1 MSRSPGI
8 IILRPPL
15 LRSAHPQLVGPPS
28 TPTST
33 ILYFASPLIMTLT
46 PEQPHAQP
54 VDDASHT
61 VGGDAPSAST
71 STTVPPS
78 LATMAANHP
87 YSTAFLLGAALTGS
101 AMIGGFAARRALG
114 QNQRAFLAA
123 QAAAKPATRV
133 PSAVKGE
140 YDSRLLKLEAL
151 VKDAQQANKKMAE
164 QMVAIPQLVRGL
176 ERVQAD
182 LAQEQSAALKAQRA
196 YWDQKF
202 EDNQAVSS
210 RSVIPELTEDRGQC
224 PEVERG
230 THRSDWEGR

>member
-1 MSRSPGI
+1 
-8 IILRPPL
+8 
-15 LRSAHPQLVGPPS
+15 
-28 TPTST
+28 
-33 ILYFASPLIMTLT
+33 MTLSS
-46 PEQPHAQP
+46 EQPHAHP
-54 VDDASHT
+54 ADDARTT
-61 VGGDAPSAST
+61 VGGDASPASAST

-78 LATMAANHP
+78 MAAMAANHP

-101 AMIGGFAARRALG
+101 AVIGGFAARRALG

-123 QAAAKPATRV
+123 QAAAKPATH

-182 LAQEQSAALKAQRA
+182 LAQEQSAALKAQRS
-196 YWDQKF
+196 YLDQKF
-202 EDNQAVSS
+202 ESSQAVS
-210 RSVIPELTEDRGQC
+210 
-224 PEVERG
+224 
-230 THRSDWEGR
+230 